1 MIRGRKI
8 HKIGAS
14 QRMLRVGELV
24 RHAIVEVFAHEG
36 MHNPVLERHT
46 ITFPEVRM
54 SPDLRLAT
62 VYVMPLG
69 GSDSDAVMRALEKN
83 KRWLRGAVAKRI
95 ELRYMPEFRF
105 RLDERFDEADRIDRL
120 MRSPDVARDLKRNDG
135 EGSK

>member
-1 MIRGRKI
+1 MTRGRNI
-8 HKIGAS
+8 HKTGAS
-14 QRMLRVGELV
+14 QRMLRVGELM
-24 RHAIVEVFAHEG
+24 RHAIVEVFAQEG
-36 MHNPVLERHT
+36 VRDPVLESHT

-54 SPDLRLAT
+54 SPDLRVAT

-69 GSDSDAVMRALEKN
+69 GSDSDAVMSALDRN

-105 RLDERFDEADRIDRL
+105 HLDERFDEADRIDRL
-120 MRSPDVARDLKRNDG
+120 LRSPDVARDLKRNEG

>member
-1 MIRGRKI
+1 
-8 HKIGAS
+8 
-14 QRMLRVGELV
+14 VGELM
-24 RHAIVEVFAHEG
+24 RHAIVEVFAQEG
-36 MHNPVLERHT
+36 VRDPVLESHT

-54 SPDLRLAT
+54 SPDLRVAT

-69 GSDSDAVMRALEKN
+69 GSDSDAVMSALDRN

-105 RLDERFDEADRIDRL
+105 HLDERFDEADRIDRL
-120 MRSPDVARDLKRNDG
+120 LRSPDVARDLKRNEG

>member
-36 MHNPVLERHT
+36 VHNPVLERHA

-120 MRSPDVARDLKRNDG
+120 LRSPDVARDLKRNEG